1 MKNLILKALRPALL
15 AVMMLVPGI
24 LSAQTMTVTGVV
36 SDSMGPLPGA
46 AVMIVGS
53 GSGTI
58 TDMDGNFSL
67 KAKEGDV
74 LRVENLGYKSFE
86 TVINADKSHISVLL
100 ESDSIMLEEAV
111 MIGYGSVK
119 KSDLTGS
126 VASIKTEQLENITSP
141 TIEGV
146 LQGRAAGLQVISSS
160 QDPGAGSVLRIRGNS
175 SLNGSN
181 APLIVLDGFPLGDAG
196 NLSLVS
202 ASDIESIEILKDAS
216 ASAIY
221 GSRGA
226 NGVILIKTKSSKGG
240 ITRVEVKHQTT
251 ISQLSDKLNIWHNPL
266 QMAQIANEELINAGL
281 SPLYSGQYNNGVYYP
296 SLLEIE
302 DGKWSNTDW
311 ASLCLRT
318 PMINNTSASVST
330 SSDKGSLNLSF
341 NYYDEQ
347 GLFKQDSYNK
357 GNLNLNATYK
367 LWKKVTLQF
376 NSIAWMS
383 GRNVN
388 NGLEYGRNPLW
399 PVYNA
404 DGTYYIVSGTDFSH
418 PLVISENVL
427 NKTKGKEFVN
437 SLSANWEIIEGLK
450 LTTQLNYK
458 FNHSL
463 TDVYYA
469 SNTSQNAHDLHGEA
483 HQNYAIAQDIL
494 TETYL
499 TWDKTFQDKHHV
511 SLMAGHSFD
520 KEYSRGLNT
529 TAYGFVNDKIQ
540 NEDMSAGDPSKNVI
554 GNYYTTSS
562 LLSFYGRANY
572 TYDDRFLFTLTMRAD
587 GSSKF
592 GDNSKWGY
600 FPSGAVSWKMHNEDF
615 IRNLG
620 VFNELKLRASYGLS
634 GNQGISAYQTLNRYG
649 KEKFWYQGKWANVV
663 GPGYEVGREGANDRY
678 ILWGGI
684 ANPDL
689 RWETTSQADFGLDMA
704 FFDRRLTLTLDGYYK
719 YTSDLLRERYLPL
732 SSGYDKMWVNDG
744 NIMNTGFEAVLEG
757 VLVSTRDISFTS
769 TLIFSLNRNKVVS
782 LGDNVSSGLSTD
794 PLSGMKFE
802 YCGPSLDQF
811 NANPCVYA
819 VGMPMY
825 MFYGYKVAGIIQ
837 PGEDPGFASTDGKDQ
852 PGEFK
857 YVDLNGDYAIDEKDR
872 CIIGNPN
879 PDFTM
884 SLNLSFKWKNL
895 DASMFLNGVFGG
907 DVIYNG
913 YTSDPRVKVKR
924 WSVDNPTNLYPSLN
938 SSRSYLFS
946 DYFVQD
952 GSFVRIQNLSVGYT
966 IPFNLKVIHAMRIFG
981 SVENLYT
988 FTKFDG
994 YDPEVGVDGIYW
1006 GGYPKFRKYNFG
1018 LSLQF

>member
-1 MKNLILKALRPALL
+1 MKNWIVNLCIA
-15 AVMMLVPGI
+15 MMLPVMAA
-24 LSAQTMTVTGVV
+24 SAQTKTVSGVV

-46 AVMIVGS
+46 AVLIDGS
-53 GSGTI
+53 TNGTI
-58 TDMDGNFSL
+58 TDMDGNFTI
-67 KAKEGDV
+67 KAKPGDV
-74 LRVENLGYKSFE
+74 LRIENLGYK
-86 TVINADKSHISVLL
+86 TVRVTVGA
-100 ESDSIMLEEAV
+100 SDAPLSIMLETESIALEEAV

-126 VASIKTEQLENITSP
+126 VASIKTEQLENISSP

-181 APLIVLDGFPLGDAG
+181 SPLIVLDGFPLGDAG

-226 NGVILIKTKSSKGG
+226 NGVILIKTKSSKKGQ
-240 ITRVEVKHQTT
+240 THVEVKHQTT
-251 ISQLSDKLNIWHNPL
+251 VSQLSEDLNIWRNPL
-266 QMAQIANEELINAGL
+266 LMAQIANEELLGAGL
-281 SPLYSGQYNNGVYYP
+281 SPIYTGQYNNGVYYP

-318 PMINNTSASVST
+318 PMINNTSASLST

-341 NYYDEQ
+341 NYFNEQ
-347 GLFKQDSYNK
+347 GLFRGDSFQK
-357 GNLNLNATYK
+357 GNLNLGATYK
-367 LWKKVTLQF
+367 LWDKVTLQF

-399 PVYNA
+399 PVYNP
-404 DGTYYIVSGTDFSH
+404 DGSYYIVSGTDFSH
-418 PLVISENVL
+418 PLVVSENVL
-427 NKTKGKEFVN
+427 NKRGGKEFVN
-437 SLSANWEIIEGLK
+437 SLSADWEIIEGLRLK
-450 LTTQLNYK
+450 TQINYNFK
-458 FNHSL
+458 HNIG
-463 TDVYYA
+463 DIYYA
-469 SNTSQNAHDLHGEA
+469 SNTSQTAHDLQGEA
-483 HQNYAIAQDIL
+483 HQDYSIGQDIL
-494 TETYL
+494 SETYM
-499 TWDKTFQDKHHV
+499 TFDRTFAERHKFSAMV
-511 SLMAGHSFD
+511 GHSFD

-529 TAYGFVNDKIQ
+529 TAYGFVNDKIR

-554 GNYYTTSS
+554 GNYYSTSS

-572 TYDDRFLFTLTMRAD
+572 TYDDRYLLTFTMRAD

-600 FPSGAVSWKMHNEDF
+600 FPSGAVSWKLHNEEF
-615 IRNLG
+615 IKKLG
-620 VFNELKLRASYGLS
+620 VFNELKLRASYGIS

-649 KEKFWYQGKWANVV
+649 KEKFWFMGKWANAV

-678 ILWGGI
+678 ILWGGVS
-684 ANPDL
+684 NPNL
-689 RWETTSQADFGLDMA
+689 KWETTSQADFGLDMA

-719 YTSDLLRERYLPL
+719 YTTDLLRERYLPL

-757 VLVSTRDISFTS
+757 VLVSTRDLSFTS

-794 PLSGMKFE
+794 PLSGLRYE

-811 NANPCVYA
+811 NANPCIYA

-825 MFYGYKVAGIIQ
+825 MFYGYKVNGIIQ
-837 PGEDPGFASTDGKDQ
+837 SGEDPGFASTDGKDQ

-884 SLNLSFKWKNL
+884 SLNLSLRWKNL
-895 DASMFLNGVFGG
+895 DVSMFLNGVFGG

-924 WSVDNPTNLYPSLN
+924 WSIDNPTNQYPRLN

-946 DYFVQD
+946 NYFVQD
-952 GSFVRIQNLSVGYT
+952 GSFVRIQNINVAYT
-966 IPFNLKVIHAMRIFG
+966 IPLKAKAIRAVKVFG
-981 SVENLYT
+981 SVDNLYT

-994 YDPEVGVDGIYW
+994 YDPEVGVEGIYW

-1018 LSLQF
+1018 VSLQF

>member
-1 MKNLILKALRPALL
+1 MKGFTNTLRNTLALVLTFLPL
-15 AVMMLVPGI
+15 AMQ
-24 LSAQTMTVTGVV
+24 AQTRTVSGVV

-46 AVMIVGS
+46 AVIIVGS
-53 GSGTI
+53 TTGTS
-58 TDMDGNFSL
+58 TDMDGKFSIQ
-67 KAKEGDV
+67 AKESDV
-74 LRVENLGYKSFE
+74 LRIDNLGYKSVEIAVGKSTAVLNIILE
-86 TVINADKSHISVLL
+86 T
-100 ESDSIMLEEAV
+100 DSITLDEAV

-126 VASIKTEQLENITSP
+126 VASIKAEELASITSP

-181 APLIVLDGFPLGDAG
+181 SPLIVLDGFPLGDAG

-202 ASDIESIEILKDAS
+202 ATDIESIEVLKDAS

-226 NGVILIKTKSSKGG
+226 NGVILIKTKSGKKGQ
-240 ITRVEVKHQTT
+240 THAEVRHQTT
-251 ISQLSDKLNIWHNPL
+251 VSQLSEPLNVWRNPL
-266 QMAQIANEELINAGL
+266 QMAQIANEELMNAGL
-281 SPLYSGQYNNGVYYP
+281 SPIYTGQYNNGVYYP

-311 ASLCLRT
+311 ASICLQT
-318 PMINNTSASVST
+318 PVVNNTTASVST

-341 NYYDEQ
+341 NYYNEQ
-347 GLFKQDSYNK
+347 GLYKKDSFQK
-357 GNLNLNATYK
+357 GNLNLNASYK
-367 LWKKVTLQF
+367 LWEKVTLQF

-399 PVYNA
+399 PVYNQ
-404 DGTYYIVSGTDFSH
+404 DGSYYIVSGTDFSH
-418 PLVISENVL
+418 PLVVSENVL
-427 NKTKGKEFVN
+427 NQTKGREFIN
-437 SLSANWEIIEGLK
+437 SLSADWEIIEGLHLK
-450 LTTQLNYK
+450 TQLNYN
-458 FNHSL
+458 FTHNL
-463 TDVYYA
+463 TDKYYA
-469 SNTSQNAHDLHGEA
+469 ANTSQNAHDLQGEA
-483 HQNYAIAQDIL
+483 HQDYAIKQDIL
-494 TETYL
+494 SETYL
-499 TWDKTFQDKHHV
+499 TWDKTFADVHRL
-511 SLMAGHSFD
+511 SLMAGHSYD
-520 KEYSRGLNT
+520 KEFSRGLNT
-529 TAYGFVNDKIQ
+529 TAYGFVNDAIR
-540 NEDMSAGDPSKNVI
+540 NEDMNAGDPTKNVI
-554 GNYYTTSS
+554 GNYYNTSS

-572 TYDDRFLFTLTMRAD
+572 VYDDRYLVTFTMRAD

-600 FPSGAVSWKMHNEDF
+600 FPSGALSWKMHNEDF
-615 IRNLG
+615 IKRLG
-620 VFNELKLRASYGLS
+620 VFSELKLRASYGIS
-634 GNQGISAYQTLNRYG
+634 GNQGISAYQTLDRYG
-649 KEKFWYQGKWANVV
+649 KEKFWYNGKWANAV

-678 ILWGGI
+678 ILWGGVS
-684 ANPDL
+684 NPNL
-689 RWETTSQADFGLDMA
+689 KWETTSQADFGIDMA
-704 FFDRRLTLTLDGYYK
+704 FFNRRLTLTLDGYYK
-719 YTSDLLRERYLPL
+719 YTTDLLRERYLPL

-769 TLIFSLNRNKVVS
+769 TLIFSLNRNKVIS
-782 LGDNVSSGLSTD
+782 LGDKVSSGLSTD
-794 PLSGMKFE
+794 YLSGMKYE
-802 YCGPSLDQF
+802 YSGASLAQF
-811 NANPCVYA
+811 NANPCIYA

-837 PGEDPGFASTDGKDQ
+837 PGEDPGFASTDGKDL
-852 PGEFK
+852 PGELK
-857 YVDLNGDYAIDEKDR
+857 YVDLNGDYTIDEKDR

-895 DASMFLNGVFGG
+895 DASVFLNGVFGG

-924 WSVDNPTNLYPSLN
+924 WSVDNPTNKYPSLN
-938 SSRSYLFS
+938 SSRTYLFS

-952 GSFVRIQNLSVGYT
+952 GSYVRIQNVSLGYT
-966 IPFNLKVIHAMRIFG
+966 FPFQVKYISSLRLFA
-981 SVENLYT
+981 SVENLHT

-1018 LSLQF
+1018 ISLNF